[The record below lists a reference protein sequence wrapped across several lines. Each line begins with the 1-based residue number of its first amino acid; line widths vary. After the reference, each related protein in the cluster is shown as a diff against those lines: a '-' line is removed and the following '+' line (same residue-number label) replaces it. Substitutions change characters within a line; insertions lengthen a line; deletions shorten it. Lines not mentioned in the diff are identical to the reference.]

1 MGEFKIIESQ
11 EDFDERISERLK
23 REKIKFQEK
32 IDELT
37 AERDSFK
44 TQVEEKEAALTANL
58 TTLEDL
64 QNKVGEKDQ
73 TISKYETEKMKT
85 SIALKSGIPLDLVD
99 KLSGSTQEEIEE
111 DAKRLAGFIKPKGGV
126 PPLRN
131 LENNDDTEDSDA
143 EYKQMLKELNLKGD

>member
-73 TISKYETEKMKT
+73 AISKYETEKMKT

-143 EYKQMLKELNLKGD
+143 EYKQMLKKLNLKGD

>member
-143 EYKQMLKELNLKGD
+143 EYKQMLKKLNLI